1 MLSSVAERI
10 YWAARYLERAE
21 NTARLIRVYDS
32 LLLDLPR
39 GLNISWYNLIELNSA
54 TESFA
59 ERYRVQDER
68 NVVKFLLADEDNPIS
83 LQMSLK
89 MVRENLRTTRDVFSP
104 EVWELINELFYF
116 GRDEI
121 AQGLGRKM
129 RYEFCEGVIRG
140 CELVNGQIAATTSRD
155 AAWQFLEL
163 GRYLERSDMTTRI
176 LDAGAV
182 TLLESEALQGQVNLG
197 QIVWGH
203 VLGSL
208 SAELAFR
215 RATRMRVGGPA
226 VADFLLNEPHFPRTI
241 HFCRQRVAEAIRQLP
256 QSKAML
262 SRLEHLA
269 AVYYRIQSIDDLG
282 QSFRDYLNEIQIRIA
297 TLHRHIADTWFAVS

>member
-39 GLNISWYNLIELNSA
+39 GLSMGWYNLIELNSA
-54 TESFA
+54 EASFA

-83 LQMSLK
+83 LQTSLK
-89 MVRENLRTTRDVFSP
+89 MARENLRTTRDVFSP
-104 EVWELINELFYF
+104 EVWELVNELFYF
-116 GRDEI
+116 GRDEVG
-121 AQGLGRKM
+121 QGLGRKL
-129 RYEFCEGVIRG
+129 RYEFCARIIRG
-140 CELVNGQIAATTSRD
+140 CELINGQIAATTSRD
-155 AAWQFLEL
+155 AAWRFLEL
-163 GRYLERSDMTTRI
+163 GRYLERADMTTRI

-182 TLLESEALQGQVNLG
+182 TLLTAEDLAGQVNLG

-208 SAELAFR
+208 GAELAFR
-215 RATRMRVGGPA
+215 RRARVRVSGPA
-226 VADFLLNEPHFPRTI
+226 VAGFLLNDGDFPRTI
-241 HFCRQRVAEAIRQLP
+241 RFCRERVAEAIRALP
-256 QSKAML
+256 QGKTL
-262 SRLEHLA
+262 LGQLEELA
-269 AVYYRIQSIDDLG
+269 AVYYRIESIADLG
-282 QSFRDYLNEIQIRIA
+282 QPFRDYLNEVQIRIA
-297 TLHRHIADTWFAVS
+297 RLHRLIADTWFVAG

>member
-39 GLNISWYNLIELNSA
+39 GLDITWYNLVELNSA
-54 TESFA
+54 AESFA

-68 NVVKFLLADEDNPIS
+68 NVVKFLLADADNPIS
-83 LQMSLK
+83 LQTSLK
-89 MVRENLRTTRDVFSP
+89 WVRENLRTTRDVFSP
-104 EVWELINELFYF
+104 EVWELVNELFYF
-116 GRDEI
+116 GRDEV
-121 AQGLGRKM
+121 AQGLGRKL
-129 RYEFCEGVIRG
+129 RYEFCAGVIRG

-155 AAWQFLEL
+155 AAWRFLEL
-163 GRYLERSDMTTRI
+163 GRYLERADMTTRI

-182 TLLESEALQGQVNLG
+182 TLLQSPDLQGQVNLG

-208 SAELAFR
+208 GAELAFR
-215 RATRMRVGGPA
+215 RRVRMRVGGPE
-226 VADFLLNEPHFPRTI
+226 VAGFLLDDPDFPRTLR
-241 HFCRQRVAEAIRQLP
+241 FCRERVAEAIRMLP
-256 QSKAML
+256 RSKGVLAL
-262 SRLEHLA
+262 LEEVAEVH
-269 AVYYRIQSIDDLG
+269 YGIEGIEDLG
-282 QSFRDYLNEIQIRIA
+282 QRFRDHLNELQIRIA
-297 TLHRHIADTWFAVS
+297 TLHRQIADTWFAAA

>member
-10 YWAARYLERAE
+10 YWAGRYLERTE

-54 TESFA
+54 EDSFA

-68 NVVKFLLADEDNPIS
+68 NVVKFLLSDEDNPIS
-83 LQMSLK
+83 LQTSLK

-116 GRDEI
+116 GRDEV
-121 AQGLGRKM
+121 AQGQGRKL
-129 RYEFCEGVIRG
+129 RYGFCEGIIRG
-140 CELVNGQIAATTSRD
+140 CEQVNGQIAATTSRD

-163 GRYLERSDMTTRI
+163 GRCIERADMTSRI

-182 TLLESEALQGQVNLG
+182 TLLESAELLGQVNLG

-215 RATRMRVGGPA
+215 RRVRTRVSGPA
-226 VADFLLNEPHFPRTI
+226 VADFLLNDPYFPRTI
-241 HFCRQRVAEAIRQLP
+241 RFCRERVAEAIRILPRGKPVLAQL
-256 QSKAML
+256 
-262 SRLEHLA
+262 EVLA
-269 AVYYRIQSIDDLG
+269 AVYYQIESIEDLG
-282 QSFRDYLNEIQIRIA
+282 QPFRDYLNEVQIRIA
-297 TLHRHIADTWFAVS
+297 TLHRHIADTWFALG

>member
-39 GLNISWYNLIELNSA
+39 GLNISWYNLVELNSA
-54 TESFA
+54 AASFA

-68 NVVKFLLADEDNPIS
+68 NVVKFLLADADNPIS
-83 LQMSLK
+83 LQASLK
-89 MVRENLRTTRDVFSP
+89 WVRENLRTTRDVFAP
-104 EVWELINELFYF
+104 EVWELVNDLFYF
-116 GRDEI
+116 SRDEI
-121 AQGLGRKM
+121 AQGLGRKL
-129 RYEFCEGVIRG
+129 RHGFCEGIIRG
-140 CELVNGQIAATTSRD
+140 CELVTGQIAATTSRD
-155 AAWQFLEL
+155 AAWRFLEL
-163 GRYLERSDMTTRI
+163 GRYLERADMTTRI

-182 TLLESEALQGQVNLG
+182 TLLQSPELEGQVNLG

-215 RATRMRVGGPA
+215 RRTRMRVGGPE
-226 VADFLLNEPHFPRTI
+226 VANFLLEDPDFPRTLR
-241 HFCRQRVAEAIRQLP
+241 FCRERVAEAVRALP
-256 QSKAML
+256 RNKAVL
-262 SRLEHLA
+262 GPLDELA
-269 AVYYRIQSIDDLG
+269 GARYPIASIEDLG
-282 QSFRDYLNEIQIRIA
+282 QRFRDHLNELQIRIA
-297 TLHRHIADTWFAVS
+297 ALHRQIADTWFAVA